1 MGAQKKGA
9 TARVSEDPEEL
20 ARHPLQAILLAD
32 SFTTKFRPIT
42 LERPKVLLPLVNIP
56 MINYTL
62 AWLESAGVEEV
73 FVFCCA
79 HSKQVIGYLESS
91 EWSSQPNFSVTTIE
105 SHNSISAGDAL
116 RLIYERNVIHGDFV
130 LISGDT
136 VSNMSL
142 TQALQE
148 HKDRRKK
155 DANAIMTMVVKQ
167 SKPSPITQQ
176 SRLGTDELFMAIN
189 PVTKQLLYY
198 EDKAE
203 YSKGF
208 ISLDKTLIADNPSVI
223 LHNDK
228 QDCYIDI
235 CSQEVLSLFTDNFD
249 YQHLRRHFVKGLL
262 VDDIM
267 GYKIFTHEIHSSYA
281 ARIDNFRS
289 YDTISKD
296 IIQRWTYPFVPD
308 VLCGSS
314 AIKVERQGTY
324 RASDV
329 TLSRSAQ
336 LGSFIFIGQGTKIG
350 NDTKISHSV
359 IGERC
364 TIGSNVTIEGSYIWN
379 NVTIEDGCQLRN
391 AIVCDGVILKSG
403 AVLQPGV
410 ILSFKVVVGQQF
422 VVPAY
427 SKVSL
432 LQQPTQQ
439 DSDEELEYADSTS
452 GTGELR
458 SDKLNGDIAPDLSET
473 ASELGTGGVG
483 YIWKVF
489 EGAYD
494 EEWRHSVAPI
504 PTDKLVKLMLDR
516 DEDEELLTQDGNV
529 ISASGELKTVSDGNG
544 SEDDDN
550 EDSRDDYVSFEKEVE
565 ATFLRAVHEN
575 VKVDLAVLE
584 VNALRLSYNMA
595 SVDCGGAIFYSMMK
609 LAVESPHN
617 SASELHRNAADIVT
631 TWQKLLKSFLH
642 DIDEEIE
649 VILKFEEMCLE
660 SAKEFAALFPQIL
673 HLLYDKEILHE
684 DAILRW
690 ADEKEGADESDK
702 VFLKRSE
709 KFIQWLREAEEEEE
723 EEDE

>member
-79 HSKQVIGYLESS
+79 HSKQVIDYLESS

-336 LGSFIFIGQGTKIG
+336 LGSFTFIGQGTKIG

-410 ILSFKVVVGQQF
+410 ILSFKVVVGQEF

-483 YIWKVF
+483 YIWTVF

-504 PTDKLVKLMLDR
+504 PTDKLVKLMLDK

-529 ISASGELKTVSDGNG
+529 ISASRELKADSDGNG

-584 VNALRLSYNMA
+584 VNALR
-595 SVDCGGAIFYSMMK
+595 
-609 LAVESPHN
+609 
-617 SASELHRNAADIVT
+617 
-631 TWQKLLKSFLH
+631 
-642 DIDEEIE
+642 
-649 VILKFEEMCLE
+649 
-660 SAKEFAALFPQIL
+660 
-673 HLLYDKEILHE
+673 
-684 DAILRW
+684 
-690 ADEKEGADESDK
+690 
-702 VFLKRSE
+702 
-709 KFIQWLREAEEEEE
+709 
-723 EEDE
+723 

>member
-20 ARHPLQAILLAD
+20 ARNPLQAILLAD
-32 SFTTKFRPIT
+32 SFATTFRPIT

-56 MINYTL
+56 MIDYTL

-79 HSKQVIGYLESS
+79 HSKQVIDYLESS
-91 EWSSQPNFSVTTIE
+91 QWSSQPNFSVATIE

-136 VSNMSL
+136 VSNMLL

-148 HKDRRKK
+148 HKERKKK

-189 PVTKQLLYY
+189 PVTKQLLCY

-208 ISLDKTLIADNPSVI
+208 ISLDKTLIADNPSII

-308 VLCGSS
+308 VLCGST

-329 TLSRSAQ
+329 TLSRSAHV
-336 LGSFIFIGQGTKIG
+336 GSFTFIGQGTKIG

-359 IGERC
+359 VGKGC

-391 AIVCDGVILKSG
+391 AIVCDGVIMKSG

-410 ILSFKVVVGQQF
+410 ILSFKVVVGHQF

-452 GTGELR
+452 GTGELQ
-458 SDKLNGDIAPDLSET
+458 SEKLNGDIAPDLSET

-483 YIWKVF
+483 YIWSVF
-489 EGAYD
+489 EGVQD

-504 PTDKLVKLMLDR
+504 PTDKLVKLMLD
-516 DEDEELLTQDGNV
+516 EDEEQLTQDGNV
-529 ISASGELKTVSDGNG
+529 LSASGELKADSDDNG
-544 SEDDDN
+544 SEDENN
-550 EDSRDDYVSFEKEVE
+550 EDSRDDYVFFEKEVE

-575 VKVDLAVLE
+575 VKVDHAVLE

-595 SVDCGGAIFYSMMK
+595 SVDCAGAIFYSMMK
-609 LAVESPHN
+609 LAVESPHS
-617 SASELHRNAADIVT
+617 SASELLKNAAEMIT
-631 TWQKLLKSFLH
+631 KWQKLLKSFLH

-660 SAKEFAALFPQIL
+660 SAKEFAALFPQVL
-673 HLLYDKEILHE
+673 HLLYDKEILQE

-709 KFIQWLREAEEEEE
+709 KFIQWLKEAEEEE
-723 EEDE
+723 DDD